1 MLFNSF
7 TYILFFPLVVLL
19 YYIIPNK
26 NRWLYLLLVSYG
38 FYMNW
43 NPVYALLLLFVTI
56 VSYFAGLFMKNKSS
70 SNSKKI
76 LIISI
81 IISLIPLIIFKYLNF
96 INDSVFT
103 ILNELGIK
111 INVPEFKWLLPI
123 GISFFTFKAISY
135 MVDVYQGKISAEKN
149 PLMCAL
155 YLSFFV
161 DMAAGPI
168 DRAEKLIPQ
177 FRERHKFC
185 PDNVSK
191 GLKLILWG
199 YFMKLVIADRIKLYV
214 DPIFNN
220 LDNHSGISVLLAAI
234 LFSIQIYCDFGG
246 YSYIAI
252 GCGKIMGFDL
262 MTNFKRPYMAGNV
275 TDFWRRWH
283 ISLSTWFRD
292 YVYIPLGGNRC
303 SKIRNRLNLLI
314 TFTVSGLWH
323 GANWT
328 YVIWGVVNGI
338 FQVIEKMY
346 YTPKRKVAKTT
357 IWNIILTFILMT
369 IAWTFFR
376 ANTINDA
383 IKALSMM
390 CVPSGELYMPQTSLI
405 IYIFIGCFILII
417 SEILQ
422 EIKGKHP
429 LFENK
434 YTIVRFMSYALITV
448 MILAFGVFDGGQFIY
463 FQF

>member
-56 VSYFAGLFMKNKSS
+56 VSYFAGLFIKNKSD
-70 SNSKKI
+70 NKSKKI

-199 YFMKLVIADRIKLYV
+199 YFMKLGIADRITLYV

-328 YVIWGVVNGI
+328 YVIWGGVNGI

-417 SEILQ
+417 SDILQ